1 MHTYEKNIRFTQ
13 SKSTQVKLGIRLVCM
28 SDLHHIPHDF
38 PVPDGDVLII
48 AGDVCGYGT
57 RKELEIFDDF
67 LSRQG
72 HAYKLLIA
80 GNHDWPYA
88 RLPLEEAKGLVK
100 NAVYLQDTG
109 VEICGLKFWGSPW
122 QPWFL
127 DWAFNM
133 PRGPQLAEIWA
144 KIPDDIDV
152 LITHTPPY
160 GILDQL
166 ISGKHVGC
174 ADLANAWR
182 ESGLNSMSSVTSMK
196 GMGVL
201 NGMAQFTLMP
211 LSATSIIGLSI
222 GRLWLTY
229 RLAKK
234 KFAFFSHNHDN

>member
-1 MHTYEKNIRFTQ
+1 MHTHEKNIRFTQ
-13 SKSTQVKLGIRLVCM
+13 AESSLGKQGLRLVCM
-28 SDLHHIPHDF
+28 SDLHNISPDF
-38 PVPDGDVLII
+38 QVPDGDILII

-57 RKELEIFDDF
+57 RRELEIFDDF

-100 NAVYLQDTG
+100 NAVYLQDNG
-109 VEICGLKFWGSPW
+109 IEIGGLKFWGSPW

-127 DWAFNM
+127 SWAFNL

-160 GILDQL
+160 GILDNVE
-166 ISGKHVGC
+166 GDNVGC
-174 ADLANAWR
+174 EDLAKALKRIRPKVHVFGHIHEGYGRVERDGTIYVNASLR
-182 ESGLNSMSSVTSMK
+182 NEFYHLVNEPIVID
-196 GMGVL
+196 L
-201 NGMAQFTLMP
+201 
-211 LSATSIIGLSI
+211 
-222 GRLWLTY
+222 
-229 RLAKK
+229 
-234 KFAFFSHNHDN
+234 

>member
-13 SKSTQVKLGIRLVCM
+13 SKSTQVKLDIRLVCM
-28 SDLHHIPHDF
+28 SDLHHITHDF

-127 DWAFNM
+127 DWAFNL

-174 ADLANAWR
+174 ADLANALAR
-182 ESGLNSMSSVTSMK
+182 VRPKLHVFGHIHEGYGCVERNGTIYVNASVRNFRYQL
-196 GMGVL
+196 V
-201 NGMAQFTLMP
+201 NP
-211 LSATSIIGLSI
+211 PIVI
-222 GRLWLTY
+222 
-229 RLAKK
+229 
-234 KFAFFSHNHDN
+234 DV